1 MKYLVKFFVVTFLL
15 LICTHASAEQE
26 TVYLDMK
33 FILNNSKAG
42 KDAQD
47 FLKKSLQEN
56 EKQFS
61 KKVDELKAKERD
73 LLAIKATLNKEE
85 YKKKSDELRK
95 KVTEFQAQRRAFLE
109 KITKQRA
116 DARQKLLEKLDPI
129 LKTYI
134 KENDISIVIDSKNVL
149 MANTDLDIT
158 NIIVEKLN
166 KELPSL
172 SIK

>member
-15 LICTHASAEQE
+15 LICTHASAEQK
-26 TVYLDMK
+26 TVYIDMK

-73 LLAIKATLNKEE
+73 LLAKKATLNKEE

-116 DARQKLLEKLDPI
+116 DARQKLLEEIDPI
-129 LKTYI
+129 LNDYI
-134 KENDISIVIDSKNVL
+134 EKNEISLAIDKKYIL
-149 MANTDLDIT
+149 GGRLDLDIT
-158 NIIVEKLN
+158 NIIIEKLN
-166 KELPSL
+166 KTFPSL
-172 SIK
+172 NLK